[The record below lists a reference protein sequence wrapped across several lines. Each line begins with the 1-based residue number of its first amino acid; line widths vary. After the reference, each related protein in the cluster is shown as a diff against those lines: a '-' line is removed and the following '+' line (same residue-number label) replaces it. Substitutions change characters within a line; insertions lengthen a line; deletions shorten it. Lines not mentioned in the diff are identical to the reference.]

1 MGNFTEDLAKGF
13 VRSAVNQVGRDG
25 GKVIS
30 NSIYGNAHST
40 PIRGIGKNTHNQF
53 FDESTNE
60 VISPEELRLRAEA
73 EGFQVSLFRYNAGIK
88 IVLYIVSL
96 FFAILV
102 VPSIIIFIFGIMKFF
117 QKTVFMKKSVLVA
130 QFVPDRRYKD
140 GRRLNGH
147 IKQDIRI
154 KVPCN
159 PSERKSL
166 IKAGILYI
174 LLSLFLLVP
183 IFLWRSV
190 VEQQNIEYYKDIIE
204 NAETEK
210 SHIKEDFELFKDT
223 VRYNKK
229 INEFNEKYQKAVEY
243 LNSHNQTKSDN

>member
-13 VRSAVNQVGRDG
+13 IRSAVNQVGRDG

-102 VPSIIIFIFGIMKFF
+102 VPSIIIFIFC
-117 QKTVFMKKSVLVA
+117 L
-130 QFVPDRRYKD
+130 
-140 GRRLNGH
+140 
-147 IKQDIRI
+147 
-154 KVPCN
+154 
-159 PSERKSL
+159 
-166 IKAGILYI
+166 LY
-174 LLSLFLLVP
+174 
-183 IFLWRSV
+183 
-190 VEQQNIEYYKDIIE
+190 
-204 NAETEK
+204 T
-210 SHIKEDFELFKDT
+210 
-223 VRYNKK
+223 
-229 INEFNEKYQKAVEY
+229 
-243 LNSHNQTKSDN
+243 SDAADE

>member
-154 KVPCN
+154 NSNFCKGTN
-159 PSERKSL
+159 PR
-166 IKAGILYI
+166 
-174 LLSLFLLVP
+174 
-183 IFLWRSV
+183 W
-190 VEQQNIEYYKDIIE
+190 
-204 NAETEK
+204 
-210 SHIKEDFELFKDT
+210 
-223 VRYNKK
+223 
-229 INEFNEKYQKAVEY
+229 
-243 LNSHNQTKSDN
+243 

>member
-96 FFAILV
+96 FFAILFSTFYYYIHIWYHEIFSKN
-102 VPSIIIFIFGIMKFF
+102 SIHEEICFSCTIC
-117 QKTVFMKKSVLVA
+117 T
-130 QFVPDRRYKD
+130 R
-140 GRRLNGH
+140 
-147 IKQDIRI
+147 
-154 KVPCN
+154 
-159 PSERKSL
+159 
-166 IKAGILYI
+166 
-174 LLSLFLLVP
+174 
-183 IFLWRSV
+183 
-190 VEQQNIEYYKDIIE
+190 
-204 NAETEK
+204 
-210 SHIKEDFELFKDT
+210 
-223 VRYNKK
+223 
-229 INEFNEKYQKAVEY
+229 
-243 LNSHNQTKSDN
+243 

>member
-13 VRSAVNQVGRDG
+13 IRSAVNQVGRDG

-102 VPSIIIFIFGIMKFF
+102 VPS
-117 QKTVFMKKSVLVA
+117 
-130 QFVPDRRYKD
+130 
-140 GRRLNGH
+140 
-147 IKQDIRI
+147 
-154 KVPCN
+154 
-159 PSERKSL
+159 
-166 IKAGILYI
+166 
-174 LLSLFLLVP
+174 
-183 IFLWRSV
+183 
-190 VEQQNIEYYKDIIE
+190 
-204 NAETEK
+204 
-210 SHIKEDFELFKDT
+210 
-223 VRYNKK
+223 
-229 INEFNEKYQKAVEY
+229 
-243 LNSHNQTKSDN
+243 